1 MSGFTLDAPSPRI
14 NIRSLYAIVAEPD
27 SRAGPFPHTS
37 RIMMMAFDSS
47 QNPPSRLSDDTT
59 QSVRVALRGYLDSGS
74 ASKVQ
79 QALVQLAAEARD
91 KSMPPERVLIALKE
105 IWNSLPEVRVMADT
119 DHQIRLLQRVVTM
132 CIKEYYSA

>member
-1 MSGFTLDAPSPRI
+1 
-14 NIRSLYAIVAEPD
+14 
-27 SRAGPFPHTS
+27 
-37 RIMMMAFDSS
+37 MMMAFDSS

-74 ASKVQ
+74 ASEVQ